1 MSTHKAKH
9 SESCPNLS
17 FEKKGTH
24 CRLKPSITQGQENSL
39 RNTRSHIEISAM
51 KNKQELK
58 REDPNHQ
65 SKSPEIKTRSGAI
78 GFKRETA
85 DPLPHAKGSTSSNMG
100 YEIVN
105 PFLEKPPTVPLR
117 KPKTHR
123 HARQHSL
130 ELSERSTQRLN
141 LHYSDEDSPISA
153 GAEFGASCSNIMNNK
168 TLHPRS
174 KYPYLSQRNLWEN
187 QSCSEIYC
195 GDKCKKSN
203 LDIRNTPERWMY
215 KNQSD
220 SDIRKQDWIG
230 DSSFSRPERL
240 NQYKEQLQYRLRPRV
255 QYTTFH
261 PRYPGENSRHKCSN
275 RHIVFKKLSSKPLA
289 STYYASNQRQPS
301 LADIEADYELINERY
316 ITRSN
321 SEQEMTERR
330 NRRSR
335 MGRLIH
341 AIRERLRKAFS
352 RQDRL
357 NN

>member
-1 MSTHKAKH
+1 MLAHKAKH
-9 SESCPNLS
+9 SESCPDLS
-17 FEKKGTH
+17 FEIKGTQ
-24 CRLKPSITQGQENSL
+24 RPK
-39 RNTRSHIEISAM
+39 NTLSHIEISAI

-58 REDPNHQ
+58 GENSMHQ
-65 SKSPEIKTRSGAI
+65 SKNLEFKTRSGAV
-78 GFKRETA
+78 GFKGETA
-85 DPLPHAKGSTSSNMG
+85 DRLPRPKGSVSSNTG
-100 YEIVN
+100 YELVN
-105 PFLEKPPTVPLR
+105 PFLEKHTIVPR
-117 KPKTHR
+117 QKPKAHR
-123 HARQHSL
+123 HAGQHSL
-130 ELSERSTQRLN
+130 ELSESSTRRLN
-141 LHYSDEDSPISA
+141 LHYSDQDSPISA
-153 GAEFGASCSNIMNNK
+153 GAEFGASCANIMNNK

-174 KYPYLSQRNLWEN
+174 KYPYLSQRNRWEN

-195 GDKCKKSN
+195 GDRCKKSN

-240 NQYKEQLQYRLRPRV
+240 NQYKEQLQYRLIHRV
-255 QYTTFH
+255 QYTTFQ

-289 STYYASNQRQPS
+289 STSYASNQRQPS

-321 SEQEMTERR
+321 SEQQMTERR

-352 RQDRL
+352 RQDRF
-357 NN
+357 